1 MLQKNWEKLGLL
13 INLNIIDTNKQN
25 LGKKRLKL
33 SITKFQKDNELR
45 NATDLIT
52 KTDFS
57 AKITEYD
64 LTDFDKKVIF
74 TQ

>member
-1 MLQKNWEKLGLL
+1 M

>member
-1 MLQKNWEKLGLL
+1 M

-25 LGKKRLKL
+25 LEKKRLKL
-33 SITKFQKDNELR
+33 SITKFLILTEVDNELR

-57 AKITEYD
+57 AKITDYD